1 MQEVAVAN
9 AYKMKSL
16 REAYTN
22 LLHQT

>member
-1 MQEVAVAN
+1 MHQVAVTN